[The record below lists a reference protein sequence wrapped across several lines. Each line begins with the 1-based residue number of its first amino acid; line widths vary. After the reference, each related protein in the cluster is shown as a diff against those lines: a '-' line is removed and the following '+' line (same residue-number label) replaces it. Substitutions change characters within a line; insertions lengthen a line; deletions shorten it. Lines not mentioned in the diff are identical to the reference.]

1 MKQSPPQG
9 FSNQQALLVLVLV
22 FPLGLIGLGLILS
35 VGLNRPQTSVGDI
48 EPTVKTPSAAPA
60 PRIDPE
66 LRQRQQSGSTAQRQD
81 PIDAVADE
89 IFWRRHPS
97 LRGLKLTNQ
106 QGELAKEWGEIRRCD
121 AIVDYRFY
129 ERFPHMRGQTIEAD
143 DTAMI
148 RIWTSLRDQ
157 IPGCS

>member
-1 MKQSPPQG
+1 M
-9 FSNQQALLVLVLV
+9 
-22 FPLGLIGLGLILS
+22 
-35 VGLNRPQTSVGDI
+35 GDI
-48 EPTVKTPSAAPA
+48 EPTRKTPSAATA
-60 PRIDPE
+60 PRTDPE
-66 LRQRQQSGSTAQRQD
+66 LTQRQQSSSTAQRQD

-129 ERFPHMRGQTIEAD
+129 KRFPHMRGQTIEAE